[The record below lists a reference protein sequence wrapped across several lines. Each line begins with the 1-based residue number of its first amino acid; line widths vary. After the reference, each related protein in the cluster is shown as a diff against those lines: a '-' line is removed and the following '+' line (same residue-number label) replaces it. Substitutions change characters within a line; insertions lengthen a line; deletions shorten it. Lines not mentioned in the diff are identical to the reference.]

1 MACKFCPKIRKT
13 DWIFILVAAL
23 GFYLVNKLGYA
34 PQFTPTSKL
43 SRPLPH
49 PIEKPNNMT
58 EEERKKRFIEL
69 QKACL
74 LHKDKKA
81 CEEVFQIA
89 FVIFAL
95 LGSLQILYALFV
107 CKRAFLAV
115 IFSAKIAL
123 KTPEIQALL
132 S

>member
-13 DWIFILVAAL
+13 DWIFILIAAL

-34 PQFTPTSKL
+34 PKFNTPTSKRSHSL
-43 SRPLPH
+43 SRSLPH

-81 CEEVFQIA
+81 CEEVF
-89 FVIFAL
+89 
-95 LGSLQILYALFV
+95 
-107 CKRAFLAV
+107 
-115 IFSAKIAL
+115 
-123 KTPEIQALL
+123 
-132 S
+132 

>member
-34 PQFTPTSKL
+34 PKFNAPTSKL
-43 SRPLPH
+43 SH
-49 PIEKPNNMT
+49 PIEKPNNIT

-69 QKACL
+69 QKECL

-81 CEEVFQIA
+81 CEEVF
-89 FVIFAL
+89 
-95 LGSLQILYALFV
+95 
-107 CKRAFLAV
+107 
-115 IFSAKIAL
+115 
-123 KTPEIQALL
+123 
-132 S
+132 

>member
-34 PQFTPTSKL
+34 PQFNAPISKS
-43 SRPLPH
+43 SRPLSR

-69 QKACL
+69 QKECL

-81 CEEVFQIA
+81 CEEVF
-89 FVIFAL
+89 
-95 LGSLQILYALFV
+95 
-107 CKRAFLAV
+107 
-115 IFSAKIAL
+115 
-123 KTPEIQALL
+123 
-132 S
+132 

>member
-34 PQFTPTSKL
+34 PQFTPISKS
-43 SRPLPH
+43 SRPLSR

-81 CEEVFQIA
+81 CEEVF
-89 FVIFAL
+89 
-95 LGSLQILYALFV
+95 
-107 CKRAFLAV
+107 
-115 IFSAKIAL
+115 
-123 KTPEIQALL
+123 
-132 S
+132 

>member
-13 DWIFILVAAL
+13 DWIFILIAAL
-23 GFYLVNKLGYA
+23 GFYSVNKLGYA

-49 PIEKPNNMT
+49 PIEKPDNMT

-69 QKACL
+69 QKECL

-81 CEEVFQIA
+81 CEEVF
-89 FVIFAL
+89 
-95 LGSLQILYALFV
+95 
-107 CKRAFLAV
+107 
-115 IFSAKIAL
+115 
-123 KTPEIQALL
+123 
-132 S
+132 

>member
-13 DWIFILVAAL
+13 DWIFILIAAL
-23 GFYLVNKLGYA
+23 GFYLVNKLGYV
-34 PQFTPTSKL
+34 PQFNTPTSKLSHPL

-58 EEERKKRFIEL
+58 EEERKKCFIEL

-81 CEEVFQIA
+81 CEEVF
-89 FVIFAL
+89 
-95 LGSLQILYALFV
+95 
-107 CKRAFLAV
+107 
-115 IFSAKIAL
+115 
-123 KTPEIQALL
+123 
-132 S
+132 

>member
-13 DWIFILVAAL
+13 DWIFILIAAL
-23 GFYLVNKLGYA
+23 GFYFVNKLGYA
-34 PQFTPTSKL
+34 PKFNTSTSKL
-43 SRPLPH
+43 SRPLSHPLPR

-81 CEEVFQIA
+81 CEEVF
-89 FVIFAL
+89 
-95 LGSLQILYALFV
+95 
-107 CKRAFLAV
+107 
-115 IFSAKIAL
+115 
-123 KTPEIQALL
+123 
-132 S
+132 

>member
-13 DWIFILVAAL
+13 DWIFILIAAL

-34 PQFTPTSKL
+34 PQFTPTSKPSHSL
-43 SRPLPH
+43 SR
-49 PIEKPNNMT
+49 PIEKPNNIT

-81 CEEVFQIA
+81 CEEVF
-89 FVIFAL
+89 
-95 LGSLQILYALFV
+95 
-107 CKRAFLAV
+107 
-115 IFSAKIAL
+115 
-123 KTPEIQALL
+123 
-132 S
+132 

>member
-13 DWIFILVAAL
+13 DWIFILIAAL
-23 GFYLVNKLGYA
+23 GFYAVNKLGYV
-34 PQFTPTSKL
+34 PQFTPTSKRSHSL
-43 SRPLPH
+43 SR

-81 CEEVFQIA
+81 CEEVF
-89 FVIFAL
+89 
-95 LGSLQILYALFV
+95 
-107 CKRAFLAV
+107 
-115 IFSAKIAL
+115 
-123 KTPEIQALL
+123 
-132 S
+132 

>member
-13 DWIFILVAAL
+13 DWIFILIAAL
-23 GFYLVNKLGYA
+23 GFYTVNKLGYA
-34 PQFTPTSKL
+34 PQFTPTSKPSHSL
-43 SRPLPH
+43 SR

-81 CEEVFQIA
+81 CEEVF
-89 FVIFAL
+89 
-95 LGSLQILYALFV
+95 
-107 CKRAFLAV
+107 
-115 IFSAKIAL
+115 
-123 KTPEIQALL
+123 
-132 S
+132 

>member
-23 GFYLVNKLGYA
+23 GFYAVNKLGYA
-34 PQFTPTSKL
+34 PQFTPTSKPSHSL
-43 SRPLPH
+43 SR

-69 QKACL
+69 QKECL

-81 CEEVFQIA
+81 CEEVF
-89 FVIFAL
+89 
-95 LGSLQILYALFV
+95 
-107 CKRAFLAV
+107 
-115 IFSAKIAL
+115 
-123 KTPEIQALL
+123 
-132 S
+132 

>member
-13 DWIFILVAAL
+13 DWIFILIAAL

-34 PQFTPTSKL
+34 PKFTPTSKL

-69 QKACL
+69 QKECL

-81 CEEVFQIA
+81 CEEVF
-89 FVIFAL
+89 
-95 LGSLQILYALFV
+95 
-107 CKRAFLAV
+107 
-115 IFSAKIAL
+115 
-123 KTPEIQALL
+123 
-132 S
+132 

>member
-13 DWIFILVAAL
+13 DWIFILIAAL
-23 GFYLVNKLGYA
+23 GFYAINKLGYA
-34 PQFTPTSKL
+34 PKFNTPTSKL
-43 SRPLPH
+43 SYSLPRPLPH

-81 CEEVFQIA
+81 CEEVF
-89 FVIFAL
+89 
-95 LGSLQILYALFV
+95 
-107 CKRAFLAV
+107 
-115 IFSAKIAL
+115 
-123 KTPEIQALL
+123 
-132 S
+132 

>member
-34 PQFTPTSKL
+34 PQFISTSKP
-43 SRPLPH
+43 SR

-58 EEERKKRFIEL
+58 EEEKKKRFIEL

-81 CEEVFQIA
+81 CKEVF
-89 FVIFAL
+89 
-95 LGSLQILYALFV
+95 
-107 CKRAFLAV
+107 
-115 IFSAKIAL
+115 
-123 KTPEIQALL
+123 
-132 S
+132 

>member
-1 MACKFCPKIRKT
+1 M
-13 DWIFILVAAL
+13 AAL

-34 PQFTPTSKL
+34 PKFTPTSKL
-43 SRPLPH
+43 SRSLSR

-81 CEEVFQIA
+81 CEEVF
-89 FVIFAL
+89 
-95 LGSLQILYALFV
+95 
-107 CKRAFLAV
+107 
-115 IFSAKIAL
+115 
-123 KTPEIQALL
+123 
-132 S
+132 